1 MGDLDLRVSDRER
14 EAVAEKLREHAA
26 EGRLDPDELEE
37 RLTAAYAARTRR
49 DLVALTRDLPDR
61 PPAPPRPPS
70 VPRRV
75 APMAVRL
82 ILFDLFCVAIWLL
95 SGTNGSF
102 WPAWVILVS
111 ALAIGSRWAHELA
124 GPSSAAD
131 TSHRARDRGIRR
143 GRDRRW

>member
-1 MGDLDLRVSDRER
+1 MADLDMRASDRER
-14 EAVAEKLREHAA
+14 EAVAETLRDHAA
-26 EGRLDPDELEE
+26 EGRLDADELEE

-49 DLVALTRDLPDR
+49 DLVALTRDLPAH
-61 PPAPPRPPS
+61 PPAPSRRPP

-82 ILFDLFCVAIWLL
+82 ILFDLFCVGIWLI
-95 SGTNGSF
+95 SGAEGSF

-111 ALAIGSRWAHELA
+111 ALAIGTRWAHELA

-131 TSHRARDRGIRR
+131 TSRRALDRETRRDRGRR
-143 GRDRRW
+143 R